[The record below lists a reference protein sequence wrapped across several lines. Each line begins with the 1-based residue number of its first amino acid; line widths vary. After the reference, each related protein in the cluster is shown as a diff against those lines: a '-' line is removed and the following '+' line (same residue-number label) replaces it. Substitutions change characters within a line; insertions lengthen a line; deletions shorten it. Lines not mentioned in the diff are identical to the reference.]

1 VNTTEE
7 EERLAEDF
15 EGRVAFVTGA
25 AMGIGLATVE
35 RFAARG
41 CQVALADIADN
52 LEETARAFD
61 NSGSLAIRCDLRS
74 RESVDAAV
82 EAAVRR
88 FGRIDILANVAGVYP
103 FSDLVKTEDAFIDE
117 MFEVNVKGVM
127 RTCRAVLPH
136 MLAQGSGS
144 IVNVSSGAARKG
156 LHGLTAYSA
165 SKGAVEAFT
174 RALAV
179 EVGPTVRANIV
190 APGVTG
196 SPKVR
201 ASLRNARG
209 GVDAVSRGTPLR
221 RIAEPEEIADAIVFL
236 SSDQASFITG
246 ETLSVNGGSLMT

>member
-1 VNTTEE
+1 M
-7 EERLAEDF
+7 AQDF

-25 AMGIGLATVE
+25 AMGIGLATVG

-41 CQVALADIADN
+41 CRVVLADIAED
-52 LEETARAFD
+52 LEDTARAFD
-61 NSGSLAIRCDLRS
+61 NSASLAARCDVRS
-74 RESVDAAV
+74 RDSIAAAVDAAM
-82 EAAVRR
+82 RR
-88 FGRIDILANVAGVYP
+88 FGRIDILANVAGIYP
-103 FSDLVKTEDAFIDE
+103 SAALQESDDGFIDE
-117 MFEVNVKGVM
+117 IFDVNVKGVM

-136 MLAQGSGS
+136 MLAQGGGS

-156 LHGLTAYSA
+156 LRGLTAYAA

-179 EVGPTVRANIV
+179 EAAPTVRVNVV

-201 ASLRNARG
+201 AGLTGDRG
-209 GVDAVSRGTPLR
+209 PTSIEGASRGTPLK

-236 SSDQASFITG
+236 ASDQASFITG

>member
-1 VNTTEE
+1 MSQ
-7 EERLAEDF
+7 DF

-25 AMGIGLATVE
+25 AMGIGLATVD

-41 CQVALADIADN
+41 CQVVLADIADD
-52 LEETARAFD
+52 LEETAKAFD
-61 NSGSLAIRCDLRS
+61 NTGSLAIRCDMRS

-82 EAAVRR
+82 EAAMRR
-88 FGRIDILANVAGVYP
+88 FGRIDVLANVAGIYP
-103 FSDLVKTEDAFIDE
+103 NQTLVKSDDAFIEEIFD
-117 MFEVNVKGVM
+117 VNVKGVM

-136 MLAQGSGS
+136 MLAQGSGA

-156 LHGLTAYSA
+156 LKGLTAYAA

-179 EVGPTVRANIV
+179 EVGPTIRANIV

-201 ASLRNARG
+201 ASMADASSEQAVARG
-209 GVDAVSRGTPLR
+209 VPLR
-221 RIAEPEEIADAIVFL
+221 RIAEPEEIADAIIYL
-236 SSDQASFITG
+236 CSDQASFITG

>member
-1 VNTTEE
+1 MPQ
-7 EERLAEDF
+7 DF
-15 EGRVAFVTGA
+15 EGRVAFITGA

-41 CQVALADIADN
+41 CRVVLADIADD
-52 LEETARAFD
+52 LEDTARAFD
-61 NSGSLAIRCDLRS
+61 NSGSLAVLCDMRS
-74 RESVDAAV
+74 RESIDAAVDAAI
-82 EAAVRR
+82 RK
-88 FGRIDILANVAGVYP
+88 FGRIDILANVAGIYP
-103 FSDLVKTEDAFIDE
+103 SQTLQESNDAFIDE
-117 MFEVNVKGVM
+117 VFDVNVKGVM

-136 MLAQGSGS
+136 MLAQGGGS

-156 LHGLTAYSA
+156 LRGLTAYAA

-179 EVGPTVRANIV
+179 EAAPTIRVNVV

-201 ASLRNARG
+201 ASMGNQGAEG
-209 GVDAVSRGTPLR
+209 VSRGTPLR
-221 RIAEPEEIADAIVFL
+221 RIAEPEEIADAIVYL

>member
-1 VNTTEE
+1 VPQ
-7 EERLAEDF
+7 DF
-15 EGRVAFVTGA
+15 EGRVAFITGA
-25 AMGIGLATVE
+25 AMGIGLATVG

-41 CQVALADIADN
+41 CRVVLADIADD
-52 LEETARAFD
+52 LEATARAFD
-61 NSGSLAIRCDLRS
+61 NSGSLSVHCDMRS
-74 RESVDAAV
+74 RESIEAAVDAAL
-82 EAAVRR
+82 RK
-88 FGRIDILANVAGVYP
+88 FGRIDVLANVAGIYP
-103 FSDLVKTEDAFIDE
+103 SQSLQDGDDAFIDE
-117 MFEVNVKGVM
+117 VFDVNVKGVM

-136 MLAQGSGS
+136 MLAQGGGS

-156 LHGLTAYSA
+156 LRGLTAYAA

-179 EVGPTVRANIV
+179 EAAPTIRVNVV

-201 ASLRNARG
+201 AGLTGAGGGLSSLE
-209 GVDAVSRGTPLR
+209 AVSRGTPLR
-221 RIAEPEEIADAIVFL
+221 RIAEPEEIADAIVYL

>member
-1 VNTTEE
+1 MPQ
-7 EERLAEDF
+7 DF
-15 EGRVAFVTGA
+15 EGRVAFITGA

-41 CQVALADIADN
+41 CRVVLADIADN
-52 LEETARAFD
+52 LEDTAQAFD
-61 NSGSLAIRCDLRS
+61 NSGSLATRCDMRS
-74 RESVDAAV
+74 RDSIEAAVDAAI
-82 EAAVRR
+82 RR
-88 FGRIDILANVAGVYP
+88 FGRIDFLANVAGIYP
-103 FSDLVKTEDAFIDE
+103 SASLQESDDAFIDE
-117 MFEVNVKGVM
+117 IFDVNVKGVM

-136 MLAQGSGS
+136 MLAQGGGS

-156 LHGLTAYSA
+156 LRGLTAYAA

-179 EVGPTVRANIV
+179 EAAPTIRVNVV

-201 ASLRNARG
+201 AGLTGDKGPTSIAG
-209 GVDAVSRGTPLR
+209 ASRGTPLR
-221 RIAEPEEIADAIVFL
+221 RIAEPEEIADAIVYL
-236 SSDQASFITG
+236 SSAQASFITG

>member
-1 VNTTEE
+1 MPQ
-7 EERLAEDF
+7 DF
-15 EGRVAFVTGA
+15 EGCVAFVTGA

-41 CQVALADIADN
+41 CQVVLADIAAD
-52 LEETARAFD
+52 LEETAKAFD
-61 NSGSLAIRCDLRS
+61 NTGSLAIYCDMRS

-82 EAAVRR
+82 EAAMRR
-88 FGRIDILANVAGVYP
+88 FGRLDFLANVAGIYP
-103 FSDLVKTEDAFIDE
+103 NQTLVKSDDAFIEEIFD
-117 MFEVNVKGVM
+117 VNVKGVM

-136 MLAQGSGS
+136 MLTRGNGA

-156 LHGLTAYSA
+156 LKGLTAYAA

-201 ASLRNARG
+201 ASMADANAEQ
-209 GVDAVSRGTPLR
+209 AVARGTPLR
-221 RIAEPEEIADAIVFL
+221 RIAEPHEIADAIIYL
-236 SSDQASFITG
+236 SSDQARFITG

>member
-1 VNTTEE
+1 MPQ
-7 EERLAEDF
+7 DF

-41 CQVALADIADN
+41 CQVVLADIAGS
-52 LEETARAFD
+52 LEETAKAFD
-61 NSGSLAIRCDLRS
+61 NTGSLAIHCDMRS
-74 RESVDAAV
+74 RRSVDAAV
-82 EAAVRR
+82 EAALSR
-88 FGRIDILANVAGVYP
+88 FGRIDVLANVAGIYP
-103 FSDLVKTEDAFIDE
+103 NRTLVESDDAFIEEILD
-117 MFEVNVKGVM
+117 VNLKGLM

-136 MLAQGSGS
+136 MLARGSGA

-156 LHGLTAYSA
+156 LKGLTAYSA

-201 ASLRNARG
+201 ASMADANAEQ
-209 GVDAVSRGTPLR
+209 AVARGTPLR
-221 RIAEPEEIADAIVFL
+221 RIAEPEEIADAIVYL
-236 SSDQASFITG
+236 SSDQARFITG

>member
-1 VNTTEE
+1 MAQE
-7 EERLAEDF
+7 F

-41 CQVALADIADN
+41 CQVVLADIAED
-52 LEETARAFD
+52 LDETARAFD
-61 NSGSLAIRCDLRS
+61 NTGSLAIHCDMRS
-74 RESVDAAV
+74 RESVDAAA
-82 EAAVRR
+82 EAAVRK
-88 FGRIDILANVAGVYP
+88 FGRIDFLANVAGIYP
-103 FSDLVKTEDAFIDE
+103 NETLVKSDDAFIEEILD
-117 MFEVNVKGVM
+117 VNVKGVM

-136 MLAQGSGS
+136 MLAQGSGA

-156 LHGLTAYSA
+156 LRGLTAYSA

-201 ASLRNARG
+201 ANIIDADSEK
-209 GVDAVSRGTPLR
+209 AVSRGTPLR
-221 RIAEPEEIADAIVFL
+221 RIAEPDEIADAIVYL
-236 SSDQASFITG
+236 SSDQARFITG